1 MPRTPTPHRAHG
13 LSQDS
18 ELAPLFL
25 SEALVRCSLVPLERD
40 VAQQDIYVIRA
51 NLIFPSEIIPN
62 KPTMIRINLNLD
74 KNLAER

>member
-1 MPRTPTPHRAHG
+1 M
-13 LSQDS
+13 
-18 ELAPLFL
+18 